1 VGQVAGIFSV
11 DARILSGLNADAAT
25 KLFRD
30 LLWCEARRVNL
41 SPHRVIISLKT
52 NVADGGIDAR
62 IDGNPTV
69 DSILTKG
76 LTYFQLKTGQAFK
89 LWQKSALRKEL
100 FGSSTAKP
108 IEDKLAPEIRECLK
122 NKGRY
127 ILVSFGYDLTPQQQS
142 VAQKTLTELIIG
154 CGYQNPAVEV
164 LGQSQ
169 LVGLFS
175 LFSSLA
181 IKLLDKGDL
190 PFLTVDE
197 WKAMAD
203 MVQPL
208 QISDGQRRIIEQ
220 IQAGLRGILYKHIR
234 LIGEPGH
241 GKTRLALEAVS
252 VDDLAPT
259 VIYVPHAEDLQYSR
273 LLNELLRKDAEENAI
288 LVIDEC
294 SERERASIWNA
305 FRTRQTIKLVTI
317 DHGPERSRDETML
330 ILELPRLDD
339 EQIKAIL
346 VSYLPKGADPSHW
359 VGWCQGSPRVAHAVG
374 ENLKLNPKDLLK
386 SPATVPMW
394 ERFVAGYEKL
404 DSKAAQDA
412 LIVLRHIALFTKFGF
427 EDPVTDEAKFI
438 CQLVQR
444 VDTSITWPRFQ
455 ELIEKLRQRR
465 ILQGK
470 RTLFIVPKALHIYLW
485 IDYWNAYGRDFS
497 FTDFFAEVPSQLRH
511 WFLQFFIYGHASP
524 VAQDA
529 VVKILS
535 PTGPFVDREF
545 LSGQA
550 GTQFIAY
557 LAEADSANTLTLIE
571 RTFGTWTREELILFK
586 GSRQNIVW
594 ALEKIAVWKE
604 YFSRAAKMLI
614 KLALTEN
621 SNYMNNS
628 TGTLNSLFL
637 IGTGWAG
644 TQSPPEERFPVI
656 QDLLASHDEQEITLG
671 LFLCENWL
679 STKGGFRV
687 VGAEYQGLR
696 PELEFWRP
704 RVWGEVFEAW
714 RLCWRHL
721 WSVSRSWVPERRRL
735 ANRVLVN
742 AGLRLIY
749 YKAVADEI
757 IQTLFELTEDP
768 ATDTRQLTR
777 EVIREI
783 RYRSDRLP
791 RGVLSKLRDL
801 DKKLTGESF
810 WGRFSRFVLNT
821 NLDEDYSFKGE
832 VVKELSI
839 PSRRVGKLVKEVV
852 KEPTLLTDH
861 LSDIVSAE
869 GHRLTE
875 FGQQLSEKLDG
886 ETIVSQIIN
895 AQLKVDPVRNT
906 QFIGGYFIGF
916 RKRNPEGWEEC
927 VNKLLASESTKDL
940 GVTVVLWS
948 GMSELILQNLLEMYR
963 RKTINSSAFSRL
975 AWNAAREGLSAML
988 VEDVLGALVTSGDTE
1003 ALAVAIELTNYY
1015 FFNKEQPRTCDEQLL
1030 FNLLKAPYFFR
1041 NDSDT
1046 MVGYHW
1052 HSVAEGF
1059 RLRFPTRD
1067 LDLLYVILS
1076 QMEKLSG
1083 LRQLNCPA
1091 QIADAITYTHPDEAW
1106 SLISNILESDER
1118 NSWWLETWLGEE
1130 FGFDEEKQGGAI
1142 EALNPHAVVQWVM
1155 KNPGDRAWKI
1165 LRCLPK
1171 TLDETPGGKL
1181 TRLFIETF
1189 GDDNDLAE
1197 DLIGHFW
1204 TGGWSWPESE
1214 YLARKRDKAREWL
1227 SKIKSGKILAWLYRY
1242 IEFLNKNI
1250 IGAELREER
1259 EF

>member
-1 VGQVAGIFSV
+1 VGHVAGIFSV
-11 DARILSGLNADAAT
+11 DARILSDLNADAAT
-25 KLFRD
+25 KSFRD

-41 SPHRVIISLKT
+41 SLHRVVISLKT

-89 LWQKSALRKEL
+89 PWQKSVLKKEL
-100 FGSSTAKP
+100 FGSSVAKP
-108 IEDKLAPEIRECLK
+108 SEDKLAPEILECLK
-122 NKGRY
+122 NEGRY
-127 ILVSFGYDLTPQQQS
+127 ILVSFGHDLTPPQHS
-142 VAQKTLTELIIG
+142 KAKTTLTELIIN
-154 CGYQNPAVEV
+154 CGYQNPTVEV
-164 LGQSQ
+164 LGQGQ
-169 LVGLFS
+169 LIGLFS
-175 LFSSLA
+175 LFPSLV
-181 IKLLDKGDL
+181 IKLLGKSDL

-197 WKAMAD
+197 WETRAD

-208 QISDGQRRIIEQ
+208 HLSDDQKHIIKQ
-220 IQAGLRGILYKHIR
+220 MRDGLRGTQYRHIR

-241 GKTRLALEAVS
+241 GKTRLVLEAIS
-252 VDDLAPT
+252 EEDLAP
-259 VIYVPHAEDLQYSR
+259 VIIYVPHAEDFQYSR
-273 LLNELLRKDAEENAI
+273 LLNELLRKDADGNAI

-317 DHGPERSRDETML
+317 DHGPERSRDEAML
-330 ILELPRLDD
+330 VLDLPPLADD
-339 EQIKAIL
+339 QIKAIL
-346 VSYLPKGADPSHW
+346 ASYLPKGADPSHW

-374 ENLKLNPKDLLK
+374 ENLQLNPEDLLK
-386 SPATVPMW
+386 SPATVPIW
-394 ERFVAGYEKL
+394 ERFIAGYEKH
-404 DSKAAQDA
+404 DGKTAQDA
-412 LIVLRHIALFTKFGF
+412 LTVLRHVALFTKFGF
-427 EDPVTDEAKFI
+427 EDPVTDEARFI

-455 ELIEKLRQRR
+455 EVIEKLRQRR

-497 FTDFFAEVPSQLRH
+497 FAHFFAEVPSQLHH

-529 VVKILS
+529 IVKILS
-535 PTGPFVDREF
+535 PAGPFWDREF
-545 LSGQA
+545 LTSEA

-557 LAEADSANTLTLIE
+557 LAEADPANTLALIE
-571 RTFGTWTREELILFK
+571 RTFGTWNREELKLFED
-586 GSRQNIVW
+586 SRQNIVW

-604 YFSRAAKMLI
+604 LFHRTAKILI
-614 KLALTEN
+614 KLALAEN

-637 IGTGWAG
+637 IGIGWAG

-656 QDLLASHDEQEITLG
+656 QDLLAGHDEQEITLG
-671 LFLCENWL
+671 LSLCENWL
-679 STKGGFRV
+679 NTRGGIRV

-704 RVWGEVFEAW
+704 RIWGEIFEAW

-735 ANRVLVN
+735 ANRVLVDT
-742 AGLRLIY
+742 GLRLIY
-749 YKAVADEI
+749 HNAVADEI
-757 IQTLFELTEDP
+757 VQTLFDITDDP
-768 ATDTRQLTR
+768 ATDTRHFTR
-777 EVIREI
+777 GLIQEL
-783 RYRSDRLP
+783 RYRSGRLP
-791 RGVLSKLRDL
+791 KGMLSQLRNL
-801 DKKLTGESF
+801 DKKITGESF
-810 WGRFSRFVLNT
+810 WERFSRFVLNT
-821 NLDEDYSFKGE
+821 NTDEDYSFKGNE
-832 VVKELSI
+832 VKELSA
-839 PSRRVGKLVKEVV
+839 PSRRVGKLVKEIV

-861 LSDIVSAE
+861 LPDIVSAE

-875 FGQQLSEKLDG
+875 FGQQLSEKLHG

-895 AQLKVDPVRNT
+895 AQLKADPVRNT

-916 RKRNPEGWEEC
+916 RKRDPAGWEKH
-927 VNKLLASESTKDL
+927 VNKLLASDNTKDL
-940 GVTVVLWS
+940 GVKVVLWS
-948 GMSELILQNLLEMYR
+948 GMSESVLQNLLEMYR
-963 RKTINSSAFSRL
+963 RKMIKSSAFSRL
-975 AWNAAREGLSAML
+975 AWIAAKEGLSAML
-988 VEDVLGALVTSGDTE
+988 VENVLRTLVTLQDTE
-1003 ALAVAIELTNYY
+1003 ALGVAIELTDYY
-1015 FFNKEQPRTCDEQLL
+1015 FFNKEQPRTCDEGLL
-1030 FNLLKAPYFFR
+1030 FNLLADPYFFSQ
-1041 NDSDT
+1041 DSET

-1052 HSVAEGF
+1052 HSVAKGF
-1059 RLRFPTRD
+1059 RIRFPNRD
-1067 LDLLYVILS
+1067 LDLLNLILS
-1076 QMEKLSG
+1076 QIEKLSG
-1083 LRQLNCPA
+1083 FRQLTSPA
-1091 QIADAITYTHPDEAW
+1091 QVADAITYAHPDDAW
-1106 SLISNILESDER
+1106 SIISNILESDEK

-1130 FGFDEEKQGGAI
+1130 FRFDEKKQGGAI
-1142 EALNPHAVVQWVM
+1142 EALNPNAVVQWVM

-1171 TLDETPGGKL
+1171 TLDESRGGKL

-1189 GDDNDLAE
+1189 GDDHELAY

-1204 TGGWSWPESE
+1204 TGSWTGPESE
-1214 YLARKRDKAREWL
+1214 HLAWKRDKAREWL
-1227 SKIKSGKILAWLYRY
+1227 SEIKSGKILAWLYRY
-1242 IEFLNKNI
+1242 IEFLNKSI
-1250 IGAELREER
+1250 VEAELREER